1 MARRGADRASVHF
14 TETTQRNEQS
24 VFMFI
29 FVQLLGAADLY
40 RPPRG
45 DRRVQQ
51 QLRHRTGMTTM
62 EAQDFAETTPEL
74 QGTGLEVTLLHIRAL
89 MLPPAD
95 PIA

>member
-1 MARRGADRASVHF
+1 
-14 TETTQRNEQS
+14 
-24 VFMFI
+24 
-29 FVQLLGAADLY
+29 
-40 RPPRG
+40 
-45 DRRVQQ
+45 
-51 QLRHRTGMTTM
+51 MTTM